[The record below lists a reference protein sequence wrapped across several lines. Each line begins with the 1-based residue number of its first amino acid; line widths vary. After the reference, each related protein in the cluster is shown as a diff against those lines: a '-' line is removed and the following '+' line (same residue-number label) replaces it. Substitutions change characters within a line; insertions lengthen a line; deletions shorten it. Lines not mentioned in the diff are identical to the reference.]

1 MRPAG
6 GSERWAEYTA
16 LVAVWL
22 ATRAIALASVDM
34 TPWMLNDLR
43 VYEGWLPTLQH
54 LAFPVLDPTW
64 QYPPGASLVFLGAD
78 LSPIPFR
85 WSFTVFVLLVDA
97 AILATLFVAH
107 ARTPGARWR
116 GLWMWALAAIVVGP
130 IMLTRFD
137 LVPTLFAVLAIALAG
152 RPAWSGVMAAVGF
165 AVKLWPALMLLALPR
180 SGTRRGVVSFALTS
194 LVMLASFA
202 LLFDNSLSFLSN
214 QRARGIQVESTGA
227 LPYLL
232 HSLTG
237 GDVAFGLEYGSIQ
250 VLMNGTDVIGTL
262 VTIAGVALL
271 GVIAWWRFRGRLDS
285 VPTGDVA
292 LTLMLVSV
300 ATSRVYSPQ
309 FNTWLVGIAAI
320 ALISRRCR
328 LGAVSVLV
336 IVIAVLTQSVYPWMA
351 TQLVTGGTA
360 AIAVQSLRIVLLL
373 VATTMAMRSIAASRN
388 ERPAHVA
395 VSASDDA
402 RQTLEGPY

>member
-1 MRPAG
+1 
-6 GSERWAEYTA
+6 
-16 LVAVWL
+16 
-22 ATRAIALASVDM
+22 
-34 TPWMLNDLR
+34 
-43 VYEGWLPTLQH
+43 
-54 LAFPVLDPTW
+54 
-64 QYPPGASLVFLGAD
+64 
-78 LSPIPFR
+78 
-85 WSFTVFVLLVDA
+85 
-97 AILATLFVAH
+97 
-107 ARTPGARWR
+107 
-116 GLWMWALAAIVVGP
+116 MWALAAIVVGP

-194 LVMLASFA
+194 LVLLASVA

-262 VTIAGVALL
+262 VTIVGVALL